1 MLKEIIRFIKDER
14 GFDLVQWSLYTAIA
28 AGAIAFIWWGLGL
41 KDKITG
47 AGQGIGNV
55 IDSGNRDLSTAK

>member
-1 MLKEIIRFIKDER
+1 MFQSIFRFIRDER

-28 AGAIAFIWWGLGL
+28 AGAIAMIWWGLGL
-41 KDKITG
+41 KDKISD

-55 IDSGNRDLSTAK
+55 IDSGNRDLDSAR

>member
-1 MLKEIIRFIKDER
+1 MFDSLLRFIKDEK

-28 AGAIAFIWWGLGL
+28 AGTISIIWWGLGL

-55 IDSGNRDLSTAK
+55 IDSGNKDLSSAK